1 MRKIVLLGL
10 LASVFSTGCVTYN
23 EAEHIARLN
32 ADYRVWPPVVAG
44 QPFPVQT
51 MDDKN

>member
-10 LASVFSTGCVTYN
+10 LASVLTGCGTFN
-23 EAEHIARLN
+23 EAQYIAQLN
-32 ADYRVWPPVVAG
+32 ADHRVWPPVVAG

-51 MDDKN
+51 MDKK

>member
-1 MRKIVLLGL
+1 VRKIVLLGL
-10 LASVFSTGCVTYN
+10 LASVFSTGCATYN

-51 MDDKN
+51 MNDKN